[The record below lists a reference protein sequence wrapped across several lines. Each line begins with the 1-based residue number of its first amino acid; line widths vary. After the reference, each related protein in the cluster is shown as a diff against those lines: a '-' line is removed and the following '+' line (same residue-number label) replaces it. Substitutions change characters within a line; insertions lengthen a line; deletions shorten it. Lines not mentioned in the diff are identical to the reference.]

1 MPSLFFCVCVLL
13 VVVVVVATK
22 ITQKR
27 RARVGVCVVIFF
39 LAQLLFFFLMRD
51 ALELFV
57 FTQPGWMDGAGRPVW
72 VAPPPLEKREK
83 RKKNFFT
90 VRRTKRLARA
100 RNEQIAYNLTLSGI
114 ITTWRRSCR
123 CPTGDWSVRV
133 FCFCSSTLLR
143 FFLCA
148 CWSTNEERERER
160 RRRRLFF
167 SFCYEESL
175 GWFLRSLSLS
185 LSLSLSG
192 RVKSRVRQRRRRSRI
207 AFLRVRMSTTHTHN
221 SSENLF
227 LLFSTLRFEKKH
239 NRAANRL
246 VKRGHGHFP
255 RQRPTNFKHQCVHG
269 YCWYHTHDARSSRI
283 R

>member
-114 ITTWRRSCR
+114 ITT
-123 CPTGDWSVRV
+123 
-133 FCFCSSTLLR
+133 
-143 FFLCA
+143 
-148 CWSTNEERERER
+148 
-160 RRRRLFF
+160 
-167 SFCYEESL
+167 
-175 GWFLRSLSLS
+175 
-185 LSLSLSG
+185 
-192 RVKSRVRQRRRRSRI
+192 
-207 AFLRVRMSTTHTHN
+207 
-221 SSENLF
+221 
-227 LLFSTLRFEKKH
+227 
-239 NRAANRL
+239 
-246 VKRGHGHFP
+246 
-255 RQRPTNFKHQCVHG
+255 
-269 YCWYHTHDARSSRI
+269 
-283 R
+283 